1 MPNMCGRR
9 ELCHFSALWLTRSV
23 LLGQSELHLA
33 VLHHN
38 KKTTQ
43 QSPKFFFQLPQPS
56 TFNPRLSKTTYIAA
70 FGKTFYPHSS
80 YGNHCKGLYACWP
93 CCPSFSKLMSRWS
106 FHTRLTLG
114 SYFISPSTLR
124 FSRDLN
130 YPTSLKSL
138 LSLVII
144 PPSDTTAFAVEAF
157 SKNVF
162 NFLFR
167 SININ
172 RF

>member
-9 ELCHFSALWLTRSV
+9 ELCHFSAIWLTRSV

-43 QSPKFFFQLPQPS
+43 QSPKFFFQLPQTSNNLLLELLVKLSTRIHHTVTVVKAFMLVLPS
-56 TFNPRLSKTTYIAA
+56 S
-70 FGKTFYPHSS
+70 PH
-80 YGNHCKGLYACWP
+80 H
-93 CCPSFSKLMSRWS
+93 KLMSRWS

-114 SYFISPSTLR
+114 PYFLSPSTLR

-144 PPSDTTAFAVEAF
+144 PPSDATAFAVEAF

>member
-9 ELCHFSALWLTRSV
+9 EPCRFSAIWLTRSV

-43 QSPKFFFQLPQPS
+43 QSPKFFFQLPQTSNNLLLELLVKLS
-56 TFNPRLSKTTYIAA
+56 TCIRHTVTIVKA
-70 FGKTFYPHSS
+70 FMLVLQSSPH
-80 YGNHCKGLYACWP
+80 Y
-93 CCPSFSKLMSRWS
+93 KLMSWWS
-106 FHTRLTLG
+106 FHTRLALG
-114 SYFISPSTLR
+114 TYFLSPSTLR

-167 SININ
+167 CININ